1 VLSALQYP
9 VAQIANNAGYKGDWV
24 VEEVK
29 KSTDFNHG
37 FNAATGEFVD
47 LVQAGIIDPSKVLRV
62 ALQNAVSAAAM
73 FLTTDAAIVDAPKKD
88 AEPSMPA

>member
-1 VLSALQYP
+1 MSALQYP
-9 VAQIANNAGYKGDWV
+9 VAQIANNAGHKGDWV

-29 KSTDFNHG
+29 KSSEFNHG

-47 LVQAGIIDPSKVLRV
+47 LVKAGIIDPSKVLRV

-73 FLTTDAAIVDAPKKD
+73 FLTTDAVIVDAPKKD
-88 AEPSMPA
+88 VDTPMPT